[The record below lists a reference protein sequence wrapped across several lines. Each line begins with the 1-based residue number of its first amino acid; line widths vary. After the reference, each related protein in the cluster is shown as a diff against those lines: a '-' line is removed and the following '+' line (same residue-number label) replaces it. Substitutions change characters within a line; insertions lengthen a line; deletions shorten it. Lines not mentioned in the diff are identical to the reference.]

1 MQDFDFFYID
11 VFTNV
16 NICYLLWKI
25 VEFVNKIFNISIYLG
40 LKVIFLIVNLIKE
53 NDMQI
58 NWTKY
63 VT

>member
-11 VFTNV
+11 VFTNR
-16 NICYLLWKI
+16 NIYYLLWKI

>member
-11 VFTNV
+11 VFTNR
-16 NICYLLWKI
+16 NIYYLLWKI

-58 NWTKY
+58 N
-63 VT
+63 